1 MNLEVKNLCFSYGSR
16 EVVKDV
22 SFAAEAG
29 EVLAV
34 LGVNGVGKSTMLKCI
49 NRINQPKSGCILTD
63 GKTIS
68 GMNSTELAK
77 RIGYVAQKCEF
88 AEGTVVDSVLLG
100 RKAFIKW
107 DVTARDL
114 EIVQEVLQ
122 LLSLEE
128 YAMRNVYEL
137 SGGERQKVAIARA
150 LAQQTPI
157 LLFDEPT
164 SNLDLKNQLEVLGII
179 QRIVKEKNLVAVV
192 TIHDLNLALRFADRF
207 LAMRDGMVFG
217 FGGSEIV
224 TEESIL
230 EVYGVQASVIMHGKH
245 KVVIPE

>member
-77 RIGYVAQKCEF
+77 RIGYVAQNCEF
-88 AEGTVVDSVLLG
+88 ADGTVFDSVLLG
-100 RKAFIKW
+100 RKPFIKW

-114 EIVQEVLQ
+114 EIVQKVLQ